1 MFSDTLWLLLPPHS
15 PRSFSPPGRWE
26 APGRGCVPRTVCSA
40 QIRPLQQEPRALS
53 CSALLWRG
61 GGAARQRGWTWKG
74 ASGHSKGRDEETEEQ
89 DIAAD
94 ANTLQQTVQSSQ
106 GWWRK
111 KKRKSC
117 RNASECVSQTK
128 KNQIVTTLLN
138 LLLKTATNLS
148 HSVLC
153 QRVPNL

>member
-1 MFSDTLWLLLPPHS
+1 MFSDTLWLLLSPHS

-40 QIRPLQQEPRALS
+40 QIRPLQQEPQALS

-61 GGAARQRGWTWKG
+61 GGGAAAGLDLEGGVGTFKRPRWGNRRTRHRRWRQ
-74 ASGHSKGRDEETEEQ
+74 H
-89 DIAAD
+89 IAAD
-94 ANTLQQTVQSSQ
+94 SPKQPGVVE
-106 GWWRK
+106 K
-111 KKRKSC
+111 KKSC

-128 KNQIVTTLLN
+128 KTQIVTTLLN